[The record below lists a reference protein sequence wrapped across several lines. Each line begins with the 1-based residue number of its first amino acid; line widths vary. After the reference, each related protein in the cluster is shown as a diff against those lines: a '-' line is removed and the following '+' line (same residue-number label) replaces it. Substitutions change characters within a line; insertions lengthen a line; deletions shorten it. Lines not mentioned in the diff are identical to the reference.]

1 MEFPLHIPFVHALG
15 FELLRMQG
23 GEAEIALNLRPD
35 QHNSLNMAH
44 GGVTMTLLD
53 VAMAHAARS
62 ADTPFGASASAS
74 DAAGT
79 PGRGVVTIE
88 MKTSFMRP
96 GTGRLTARARV
107 LTRTI
112 ALAFCE
118 ASLFDEGGALVAHA
132 TGSFKYLTRG
142 VGEGRRVR
150 GAGGD

>member
-1 MEFPLHIPFVHALG
+1 MEFPLHIPFVHAMG

-23 GEAEIALNLRPD
+23 GEADIALNLRPD

-62 ADTPFGASASAS
+62 ADTPS
-74 DAAGT
+74 DASSSAGSA
-79 PGRGVVTIE
+79 GRGVVTIE

-96 GTGRLTARARV
+96 ATGRLTARARV
-107 LTRTI
+107 LTRTL

-118 ASLFDEGGALVAHA
+118 ASLFDEAGALVAHA

-142 VGEGRRVR
+142 AGEGRRV
-150 GAGGD
+150 GGVGGD

>member
-1 MEFPLHIPFVHALG
+1 MGVDFPLQIPFVQAMG

-23 GEAEIALNLRPD
+23 GEAEIGLTLRPD

-62 ADTPFGASASAS
+62 ADAPVAANAGSAN
-74 DAAGT
+74 
-79 PGRGVVTIE
+79 GRGVVTIE

-107 LTRTI
+107 MTRTI

-118 ASLFDEGGALVAHA
+118 ASLFDEAGALVAHA

-142 VGEGRRVR
+142 ASEGRRVR

>member
-1 MEFPLHIPFVHALG
+1 MEFPLHIPFVQAMG
-15 FELLRMQG
+15 FELMQMQG
-23 GEAEIALNLRPD
+23 GEAEIALTLRPD
-35 QHNSLNMAH
+35 QHNSLSMAH

-62 ADTPFGASASAS
+62 ADATT
-74 DAAGT
+74 DADANT
-79 PGRGVVTIE
+79 SGRGVVTIE

-118 ASLFDEGGALVAHA
+118 ASLFDEAGALIAHA

-142 VGEGRRVR
+142 AGEGRRVR

>member
-1 MEFPLHIPFVHALG
+1 MVVDFPLRIPFVQAMG

-23 GEAEIALNLRPD
+23 GEAEIGLTLRPD

-62 ADTPFGASASAS
+62 ADAPADANASSAS
-74 DAAGT
+74 
-79 PGRGVVTIE
+79 GRGVVTIE

-107 LTRTI
+107 MTRTI

-118 ASLFDEGGALVAHA
+118 ASLFDEAGALVAHA

-142 VGEGRRVR
+142 AQEGRRIR
-150 GAGGD
+150 GDGGD

>member
-1 MEFPLHIPFVHALG
+1 MDFPLWIPFVQAMG
-15 FELLRMQG
+15 FELLRMQS
-23 GEAEIALNLRPD
+23 GEAEIGLNLRPE

-62 ADTPFGASASAS
+62 ADAPTDANAVSAS
-74 DAAGT
+74 
-79 PGRGVVTIE
+79 GRGVVTIE

-107 LTRTI
+107 MTRTI

-118 ASLFDEGGALVAHA
+118 ASLFDEAGALVAHA

-142 VGEGRRVR
+142 AQKGRRVR

>member
-1 MEFPLHIPFVHALG
+1 MDFPLNIPFVEAMG
-15 FELLRMQG
+15 FELLRMQD

-35 QHNSLNMAH
+35 QHNSLSMAH

-62 ADTPFGASASAS
+62 ADATTDADASTS
-74 DAAGT
+74 
-79 PGRGVVTIE
+79 GRGVVTIE

-107 LTRTI
+107 LSRTI

-118 ASLFDEGGALVAHA
+118 ASLFDEAGALIAHA

-142 VGEGRRVR
+142 AGEGRRVR

>member
-1 MEFPLHIPFVHALG
+1 
-15 FELLRMQG
+15 
-23 GEAEIALNLRPD
+23 
-35 QHNSLNMAH
+35 
-44 GGVTMTLLD
+44 MTLLD

-62 ADTPFGASASAS
+62 ADATT
-74 DAAGT
+74 DADANT
-79 PGRGVVTIE
+79 SGRGVVTIE

-118 ASLFDEGGALVAHA
+118 ASLFDEAGALIAHA

-142 VGEGRRVR
+142 AGEGRRVR
-150 GAGGD
+150 VAGGD

>member
-1 MEFPLHIPFVHALG
+1 MG
-15 FELLRMQG
+15 FELMQMQG
-23 GEAEIALNLRPD
+23 GEAEIALTLRPD
-35 QHNSLNMAH
+35 QHNSLSMAH

-62 ADTPFGASASAS
+62 ADATT
-74 DAAGT
+74 DADANT
-79 PGRGVVTIE
+79 SGRGVVTIE

-118 ASLFDEGGALVAHA
+118 ASLFDEAGALIAHA

-142 VGEGRRVR
+142 AGEGRRVR
-150 GAGGD
+150 VAGGD

>member
-1 MEFPLHIPFVHALG
+1 MEFPLHIPFVQAMG
-15 FELLRMQG
+15 FELMQMQG
-23 GEAEIALNLRPD
+23 GEAEIALTLRPD
-35 QHNSLNMAH
+35 QHNSLSMAH

-62 ADTPFGASASAS
+62 ADATTDV
-74 DAAGT
+74 DANT
-79 PGRGVVTIE
+79 SGRGVVTIE

-118 ASLFDEGGALVAHA
+118 ASLFDEAGALVAHA

-142 VGEGRRVR
+142 AGEGRRVR
-150 GAGGD
+150 GTGGD

>member
-1 MEFPLHIPFVHALG
+1 MEFPLHIPFVQAMG
-15 FELLRMQG
+15 FELLRLQG
-23 GEAEIALNLRPD
+23 GEAEIALNLRAD

-62 ADTPFGASASAS
+62 ADGPA
-74 DAAGT
+74 DAAADT
-79 PGRGVVTIE
+79 SGRGVVTIE

-118 ASLFDEGGALVAHA
+118 ASLFDEADVLIAHA
-132 TGSFKYLTRG
+132 TGSFRYLTRG
-142 VGEGRRVR
+142 ARDGRRVR
-150 GAGGD
+150 GGGGD

>member
-1 MEFPLHIPFVHALG
+1 MEFPLHIPFVQAMG
-15 FELLRMQG
+15 FELLRLQG
-23 GEAEIALNLRPD
+23 GEAEIALNLRAD

-62 ADTPFGASASAS
+62 ADGSA
-74 DAAGT
+74 DAAAET
-79 PGRGVVTIE
+79 SGRGVVTIE

-118 ASLFDEGGALVAHA
+118 ASLFDEADVLIAHA
-132 TGSFKYLTRG
+132 TGSFRYLTRG
-142 VGEGRRVR
+142 ARDGRRVR
-150 GAGGD
+150 GGGGD

>member
-1 MEFPLHIPFVHALG
+1 MDFPLQIPFVQAMG
-15 FELLRMQG
+15 FELLRMQA
-23 GEAEIALNLRPD
+23 GEADIAVTLRPD
-35 QHNSLNMAH
+35 QHNSLSMAH

-62 ADTPFGASASAS
+62 ADAPTESAAN
-74 DAAGT
+74 T

-96 GTGRLTARARV
+96 GTGRLTARGRV
-107 LTRTI
+107 LTRTL

-118 ASLFDEGGALVAHA
+118 ASLFDEAGALVAHA

-142 VGEGRRVR
+142 AGEVRLVR
-150 GAGGD
+150 GACGD

>member
-1 MEFPLHIPFVHALG
+1 MEFPLHIPFVQAMG
-15 FELLRMQG
+15 FELMQMQG
-23 GEAEIALNLRPD
+23 GEAEIALTLRPD
-35 QHNSLNMAH
+35 QHNSLSMAH

-62 ADTPFGASASAS
+62 ADATT
-74 DAAGT
+74 DADANT
-79 PGRGVVTIE
+79 SGRGVVTIE

-118 ASLFDEGGALVAHA
+118 ASLFDEAGDLIAHA

-142 VGEGRRVR
+142 AGEGRRVR
-150 GAGGD
+150 VAGGD

>member
-1 MEFPLHIPFVHALG
+1 MEFPLHIPFVHAMG

-35 QHNSLNMAH
+35 QHNSLSMAH

-53 VAMAHAARS
+53 VTMAHAARS
-62 ADTPFGASASAS
+62 ADAAAEASTSER
-74 DAAGT
+74 

-96 GTGRLTARARV
+96 ATGRLTARARV
-107 LTRTI
+107 LTRTVT
-112 ALAFCE
+112 LAFCE
-118 ASLFDEGGALVAHA
+118 GSLYDEAGALVAHA

-142 VGEGRRVR
+142 AGVGRRVR

>member
-1 MEFPLHIPFVHALG
+1 MEFPLQIPFVQAMG

-23 GEAEIALNLRPD
+23 GEAEIALNLRPE

-62 ADTPFGASASAS
+62 ADTPSDVSGSAGAA
-74 DAAGT
+74 
-79 PGRGVVTIE
+79 GRGVVTIE

-96 GTGRLTARARV
+96 ATGRLTARARV
-107 LTRTI
+107 LTRTM

-118 ASLFDEGGALVAHA
+118 ASLFDEAGALVAHA

-142 VGEGRRVR
+142 AGEGRRVR

>member
-1 MEFPLHIPFVHALG
+1 MEFPLHIPFVQAMG

-62 ADTPFGASASAS
+62 ADASAEATASAQ
-74 DAAGT
+74 

-96 GTGRLTARARV
+96 ATGRLTARARV
-107 LTRTI
+107 LTRTM

-118 ASLFDEGGALVAHA
+118 ASLFDEAGALVAHA

-142 VGEGRRVR
+142 AGEGRRVR
-150 GAGGD
+150 GVGGD

>member
-1 MEFPLHIPFVHALG
+1 MMEFPLHIPFVQAMG

-23 GEAEIALNLRPD
+23 GEAEIALTLRPD
-35 QHNSLNMAH
+35 QLNSLSMAH

-62 ADTPFGASASAS
+62 ADASVDTAAGAS
-74 DAAGT
+74 
-79 PGRGVVTIE
+79 GRGVVTIE

-107 LTRTI
+107 LTRTLV
-112 ALAFCE
+112 LAFCE
-118 ASLFDEGGALVAHA
+118 ASLFDEAGALVAHA

-142 VGEGRRVR
+142 AGQGRRVR

>member
-1 MEFPLHIPFVHALG
+1 MEFPLHIPFVQAMG
-15 FELLRMQG
+15 FELLRLQG
-23 GEAEIALNLRPD
+23 GEAEIALNLRAD

-44 GGVTMTLLD
+44 GGVTMALLD

-62 ADTPFGASASAS
+62 ADGPADASADTS
-74 DAAGT
+74 
-79 PGRGVVTIE
+79 GRGVVTIE

-118 ASLFDEGGALVAHA
+118 ASLFDEADALIAHA
-132 TGSFKYLTRG
+132 TGSFRYLTRG
-142 VGEGRRVR
+142 ARDGRRVR
-150 GAGGD
+150 GVGGD